1 MLKRGGTRLST
12 IPNHTLWVWCACGHH
27 AGVEVAR
34 ILDRENPP
42 ETVGQTVQ
50 AMRCSSCRSQ
60 SIKDYRITYEGG
72 SWGALEGADN
82 RAPGPKPSGK

>member
-12 IPNHTLWVWCACGHH
+12 IPNHTLWVWCACGHR

-34 ILDRENPP
+34 ILDRDHPP
-42 ETVGQTVQ
+42 ETVGQVIE
-50 AMRCSSCRSQ
+50 AMRCSRCRCQ

-72 SWGALEGADN
+72 SWGAMQGADS
-82 RAPGPKPSGK
+82 RLPGSGKTD